1 MKLKGNKP
9 VFHSRIIQRG
19 KDLTFVI
26 SVWSLKTFLRLMTSH
41 QGKEKEEG
49 GGEGEEEDKERKR
62 RPWRNYHSEGKKE
75 IFFVSIRPMDEN

>member
-26 SVWSLKTFLRLMTSH
+26 SVWSLKTFLSLMTSH
-41 QGKEKEEG
+41 QGKEKEEEG

-62 RPWRNYHSEGKKE
+62 RPWRRRNYHSEGKRKY
-75 IFFVSIRPMDEN
+75 SS